1 MAALGR
7 LKKTFPSFRGKSSQC
22 SRKTIGTVSS
32 GNGGNEVIMTFF
44 KTANEH
50 TNIFSAVQYEL
61 EKTHGNYKVKSPL
74 NDMRTNYIF

>member
-1 MAALGR
+1 
-7 LKKTFPSFRGKSSQC
+7 
-22 SRKTIGTVSS
+22 
-32 GNGGNEVIMTFF
+32 MTFF

-74 NDMRTNYIF
+74 NDMRTNYIFQYVRALCKDSQVNLGNIK